1 MIYDPG
7 NILIARET
15 VTTKENEK
23 GIVVWNVAEIDRSI
37 VEKIS
42 PLRDPW
48 IAIVEDIKTLK
59 DRIPRVDL

>member
-7 NILIARET
+7 SILIARET
-15 VTTKENEK
+15 VITRENEK
-23 GIVVWNVAEIDRSI
+23 GIVVWSVVEIDRSI
-37 VEKIS
+37 VERIS

-48 IAIVEDIKTLK
+48 IAIVEDIKTLR